1 MSSAPNFLDCLD
13 LLKHDNVLLVF
24 VGAALLLS
32 FMPLTSRVAIRE
44 QEGLNAPHLDDQNQ
58 AGQTPSHRFCPNNTL
73 H

>member
-1 MSSAPNFLDCLD
+1 
-13 LLKHDNVLLVF
+13 
-24 VGAALLLS
+24 
-32 FMPLTSRVAIRE
+32 VAIRE